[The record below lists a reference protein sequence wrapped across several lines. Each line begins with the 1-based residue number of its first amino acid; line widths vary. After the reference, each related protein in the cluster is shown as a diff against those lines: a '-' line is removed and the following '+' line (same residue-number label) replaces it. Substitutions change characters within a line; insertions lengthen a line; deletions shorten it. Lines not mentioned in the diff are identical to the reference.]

1 MKNIKFVLAFLLVG
15 FSLLWWVSDQTVWS
29 GLDGIFGWRPVLMQF
44 TGVLAIG
51 VMSVAIVLAS
61 RPAFLE
67 PYLGGLD
74 KMYRLHKWLGISAL
88 VLSVTHWLI
97 AKGPKWMVGWGW
109 LVRPAR
115 HKRPELP
122 PDTIQAVFASLRGLA
137 EDIGEWAFYA
147 AAALLVLAL
156 VKRFP
161 YRYFYKTHRL
171 LAIAFVALVLHA
183 VVLLQFDYW
192 GSVLGIVIGALMA
205 AGTAAALLVLTRRVA
220 LSRQVVGEV
229 AAIVHYEA
237 LGVVRIDIALKGR
250 WRGHEAGQF
259 AFLTLH
265 EGEGPHPFTITSA
278 WAGDGRIQFV
288 VKALGDYTRT
298 LASRTKVGA
307 VAKIEGPYGQFT
319 FQGEQPR
326 QIWVGGGIG
335 ITPFISRMKALAHAP
350 DGKSID
356 LFHSTA
362 DYDET
367 AISLL
372 KQYAQAAGVRLH
384 VLWDQ
389 RDGRLD
395 AERICQVVKGW
406 QEADVWFCGPSAFG
420 DSLQQAMAARGMPGS
435 RFHREIFEM
444 R

>member
-1 MKNIKFVLAFLLVG
+1 MKNIKFVLAFVLIGL
-15 FSLLWWVSDQTVWS
+15 SLLWWAGDQTVWS
-29 GLDGIFGWRPVLMQF
+29 SLSGIFGWRPVLMQY

-88 VLSVTHWLI
+88 ALSVTHWLI
-97 AKGPKWMVGWGW
+97 ANGPKWMVGWGW

-122 PDTIQAVFASLRGLA
+122 PESIQAFFASQRGLA
-137 EDIGEWAFYA
+137 EGVGEWAFYA
-147 AAALLVLAL
+147 AAALMVLAL
-156 VKRFP
+156 VKLFP
-161 YRYFYKTHRL
+161 YRYFFKTHRL
-171 LAIAFVALVLHA
+171 LAVAYLVLVLHA
-183 VVLLQFDYW
+183 VVLLQFEYW
-192 GSVLGIVIGALMA
+192 GSVLGILMGLLMA
-205 AGTAAALLVLTRRVA
+205 AGTVAALLVLTRRVA

-229 AAIVHYEA
+229 VATARYEA

-250 WRGHEAGQF
+250 WRGHDAGQF

-278 WAGDGRIQFV
+278 WTGDGRIQFV

-298 LASRTKVGA
+298 LGARIKVGD
-307 VAKIEGPYGQFT
+307 VAKIEGPYGQFN
-319 FQGEQPR
+319 FQGEQSR

-335 ITPFISRMKALAHAP
+335 ITPFISRMKALAQVP

-367 AISLL
+367 AIALL
-372 KQYAQAAGVRLH
+372 EQYAQAAGVRLH
-384 VLWDQ
+384 VLWNQ

-406 QEADVWFCGPSAFG
+406 QEADVWFCGPAAFG
-420 DSLQQAMAARGMPGS
+420 DSLQQGMAARGMPGA